1 MTTVLATCSLDDG
14 VDTLMA
20 TMTERRVRHLPVL
33 DGRRLVGI
41 VSIGDVVKHR
51 VEELQVEAQT
61 LHDYLETGR

>member
-1 MTTVLATCSLDDG
+1 MTTAVRTCTLDDTADG
-14 VDTLMA
+14 LMA
-20 TMTERRVRHLPVL
+20 TMTEQRIRHLPVVEQ
-33 DGRRLVGI
+33 GALVGI